1 MTVRALLPPLAAVG
15 FALASVQAHVRIST
29 RVTWDREVA
38 PIVQARCV
46 TCHREGGRAPMSL
59 ASYEDARPWAKAIK
73 EEVLT
78 RRMPRWHVVRGYG
91 DFAND
96 PSLSAFEIALIA
108 SWADGGAPKTLA
120 GAKPNAPPV
129 PSIAALPAKTR
140 TVSVAC
146 AAGAVPPGP
155 LLAVKPVL
163 AEGESVRISLLSA
176 NGNEEPLIWL
186 KDFEAE
192 FAETYWLRAPVTVSR
207 GMRMLTDTNKCSVE
221 LTYLFRQ
228 SARAAADAGVRTNR

>member
-1 MTVRALLPPLAAVG
+1 MGSWELRGWALTLRTLLPAALILIPLAPL
-15 FALASVQAHVRIST
+15 FAHVRIGT
-29 RVTWDREVA
+29 RVTWDREIA

-59 ASYEDARPWAKAIK
+59 ASYEEARPWAKAIK

-120 GAKPNAPPV
+120 GVKPQAASASPSAAKPT
-129 PSIAALPAKTR
+129 KTR
-140 TVSVAC
+140 IVSVPC
-146 AAGAVPPGP
+146 ATRAVPPGP
-155 LLAVKPVL
+155 LVALKPVL
-163 AEGESVRISLLSA
+163 AQGESVRISLLSTD
-176 NGNEEPLIWL
+176 GSEEPLIWL

-192 FAETYWLRAPVTVSR
+192 FAETYWLRTPVTVTR
-207 GMRMLTDTNKCSVE
+207 GMRMLTDTNKCSIE
-221 LTYLFRQ
+221 LTY
-228 SARAAADAGVRTNR
+228 AEVRTDR

>member
-1 MTVRALLPPLAAVG
+1 MRSWKLCAALLVFAA
-15 FALASVQAHVRIST
+15 ALAPLRAHVRIGT

-59 ASYEDARPWAKAIK
+59 ASYEEARPWAKAIK

-120 GAKPNAPPV
+120 GVKPQAASAASSAAPPT
-129 PSIAALPAKTR
+129 KTR
-140 TVSVAC
+140 TVSVPC
-146 AAGAVPPGP
+146 ATRAVPPGP
-155 LLAVKPVL
+155 LVAVKPVL
-163 AEGESVRISLLSA
+163 AQGESVRISLLLADGS
-176 NGNEEPLIWL
+176 EEPLIWL
-186 KDFEAE
+186 KDFEPE
-192 FAETYWLRAPVTVSR
+192 FAETYWLRTPVTVTR
-207 GMRMLTDTNKCSVE
+207 GMRMLTDTNKCSIE
-221 LTYLFRQ
+221 LTYAE
-228 SARAAADAGVRTNR
+228 ARTGR